1 MDEQNNE
8 IKNWVPADM
17 LEVTLNEPDDFLKI
31 GETLTRI
38 GVASRKDNKLLHTE
52 IVNPLLHLLSN
63 SILKNVDDEFLN
75 ALNHY
80 KNSRNKE
87 CVNDCLKALETT
99 LKIICHHNNWTFDTT
114 KDTANKLINICTDNG
129 LIPSY
134 LLSHFSA
141 LRTTIE
147 AGVPTVRNK
156 TSGHGQGVNPI
167 TVPDHLASYV
177 VYMTGTTIKFLVDC
191 QNQIKPF

>member
-1 MDEQNNE
+1 MN
-8 IKNWVPADM
+8 
-17 LEVTLNEPDDFLKI
+17 LYLKI
-31 GETLTRI
+31 TDLNDTLSIIESIFSKIPRVESFWNKNRAIPLRYNAKEAIMDLNTFMEYSNLGYEFMNERI
-38 GVASRKDNKLLHTE
+38 IRKDNKLLHTE

-114 KDTANKLINICTDNG
+114 KDTANKLINKSLLAG
-129 LIPSY
+129 PPS
-134 LLSHFSA
+134 
-141 LRTTIE
+141 
-147 AGVPTVRNK
+147 
-156 TSGHGQGVNPI
+156 
-167 TVPDHLASYV
+167 
-177 VYMTGTTIKFLVDC
+177 
-191 QNQIKPF
+191 